1 MYRLKSRDI
10 YASEIAEY
18 LNLELIGSDFLVNAP
33 GTQDDI
39 LSNTF
44 VFFEESGLYE
54 KSGIEKP
61 SVLILLS
68 NPLSDF
74 TKAREHSF
82 LVSSNPKLDFIRTI
96 NEFFIQSDSAII
108 SGSSKI
114 SEEAFL
120 GRNISIGE
128 NVVIG
133 PEVSIGE
140 NTQIFNNVVIRGRV
154 TIGKNCIIKDNT
166 TIGSVGYNFI
176 PDEKGLPL
184 QCPNIGKII
193 IKDFVCI
200 GSNTCIESASFGNT
214 VIGDFVKIDDLVQI
228 GYSSIIKPR
237 SLVTAGVI
245 ISRNVIIGED
255 CEIEPNSTIGENL
268 EVGNNTII
276 GLGSV
281 VLNDVPENS
290 IFVGNPARLLRSNT
304 KISNSN
310 KLNN

>member
-18 LNLELIGSDFLVNAP
+18 LNLELIGSNFLVKAP

-54 KSGIEKP
+54 KAGIDKYP
-61 SVLILLS
+61 SILILLS
-68 NPLSDF
+68 ESLVD
-74 TKAREHSF
+74 TKNKEHSF
-82 LVSSNPKLDFIRTI
+82 LISSNPKLDFIRTI
-96 NEFFIQSDSAII
+96 NEFFIQSDSAVV
-108 SGSSKI
+108 SKSSKI
-114 SEEAFL
+114 SDEAFL

-154 TIGKNCIIKDNT
+154 KIGKNCIIKDNT

-176 PDEKGLPL
+176 ADEKGLPL

-193 IKDFVCI
+193 INDFVCI

-245 ISRNVIIGED
+245 ISRNVTIGED
-255 CEIEPNSTIGENL
+255 CEIAPNSTIGENL
-268 EVGNNTII
+268 AVGNNTII

-290 IFVGNPARLLRSNT
+290 VYVGNPAKLLRGNN
-304 KISNSN
+304 KMSNSN
-310 KLNN
+310 KFNN